1 MPRAELYG
9 RINQRVDLMIAA
21 GLVNEVKDLLPYRH
35 LNALK
40 TVGYSEIFD
49 YLDGN
54 TDLLRA
60 VEMIKQNTRR
70 FAKRQLTWFRKDK
83 DIQWFLPT
91 DVPAIISYIDD
102 TIARLN
108 A

>member
-1 MPRAELYG
+1 MPREELYA
-9 RINQRVDLMIAA
+9 RINQRVEIMIAE
-21 GLVNEVKDLLPYRH
+21 GLVEEVKGLLPHRH
-35 LNALK
+35 LNALN

-49 YLDGN
+49 CLDGK
-54 TDLLRA
+54 TDLSRA
-60 VEMIKQNTRR
+60 VELIKQNTRR

-83 DIQWFLPT
+83 DIQWFSPT
-91 DVPAIISYIDD
+91 DVPAIISYIND